1 MSTVTPSTSNI
12 ERSSSFATKN
22 TSTKTPGANQTA
34 NAFAALL
41 MSVEDAETTVAPD
54 ASTPLA
60 DGTSGSTTANKGDA
74 PESPMDVGQAALAG
88 LLNWQALATADN
100 AAQTATGNTASSA
113 TTLGIRVP
121 PDQMTPSNVGK
132 SAVESSVE
140 VSQAALAGLLNW
152 QALATADN
160 AAQAA
165 TGNTASSAIT
175 PGIRVPPDQIA
186 PSNIG
191 KSAVN
196 TSTYTVGSISPIGA
210 PSTTSSPSQPVVT
223 TPAIGNTASGFDL
236 SDMTPT
242 EEASLL
248 AQATSPATLAP
259 PQTTFEAMA
268 NGSERAGTAKA
279 RMGASRYQPSSG
291 AAATKAMGSAAL
303 QSSTPNGNAMETDLL
318 PRATVNLVTRSEQ
331 APSSSTAEANAPA
344 GDTALT
350 QQDGPQLTTEAGTPS
365 TEHVHASEH
374 TPIAAVSTDPPLQ
387 TGVPADDMA
396 DIMDNLSGQIAYW
409 AAQGSQKA
417 SLTVGDDK
425 DNPLE
430 VNISMKD
437 GEVHI
442 AFEAAQAEMRD
453 ALSLSAEDLLKNMLE
468 SKGMTLGDV
477 TVGQRQ
483 ASASQD
489 QPSPDNRPNGG
500 SDQALTQRAVSATQR
515 NASTDGTT
523 PSTPHHRSPSIATA
537 TKLDLFA

>member
-22 TSTKTPGANQTA
+22 TLTKTPGANQPA

-41 MSVEDAETTVAPD
+41 MSVEDVETTASPD
-54 ASTPLA
+54 ASPLLA
-60 DGTSGSTTANKGDA
+60 DGASGSTTANKGDA
-74 PESPMDVGQAALAG
+74 PESPMDAGQAALAG

-100 AAQTATGNTASSA
+100 AAQTATGSTASPTGS
-113 TTLGIRVP
+113 TTILGIRVP
-121 PDQMTPSNVGK
+121 PDQITPSNAGK
-132 SAVESSVE
+132 SSV
-140 VSQAALAGLLNW
+140 
-152 QALATADN
+152 D
-160 AAQAA
+160 
-165 TGNTASSAIT
+165 
-175 PGIRVPPDQIA
+175 
-186 PSNIG
+186 
-191 KSAVN
+191 
-196 TSTYTVGSISPIGA
+196 TSTYAMGSPSPIGT
-210 PSTTSSPSQPVVT
+210 PSTASSPSQPVVTNQAVPT

-242 EEASLL
+242 EEASVL
-248 AQATSPATLAP
+248 AQATSPATLPP

-268 NGSERAGTAKA
+268 NGSERAGATKA

-303 QSSTPNGNAMETDLL
+303 QSSTSNGNAMETDLL
-318 PRATVNLVTRSEQ
+318 PRATVNLVTRPEQ

-344 GDTALT
+344 GDTALP
-350 QQDGPQLTTEAGTPS
+350 QQDGPRVTTEAGTPS

-374 TPIAAVSTDPPLQ
+374 TPAATVSNDPPLQ
-387 TGVPADDMA
+387 IGVAADDMA

-425 DNPLE
+425 DNPLD

-483 ASASQD
+483 ASANQD

-500 SDQALTQRAVSATQR
+500 SDQALTQRAVSAAQR
-515 NASTDGTT
+515 NASTDVPP
-523 PSTPHHRSPSIATA
+523 PSTPHHRSPSVATA